1 MAFISRYLR
10 KSEKRAKGSTKGAER
25 VLDNGRKGDNWGASV
40 YNQLRSSWRG
50 VTTPLLKLQAR
61 SNHSAISKSD

>member
-1 MAFISRYLR
+1 MITGEPYSSVQPVARLLPLSFFLSL
-10 KSEKRAKGSTKGAER
+10 SKG
-25 VLDNGRKGDNWGASV
+25 
-40 YNQLRSSWRG
+40 G

>member
-1 MAFISRYLR
+1 MVLQHAGYETL
-10 KSEKRAKGSTKGAER
+10 GAGR
-25 VLDNGRKGDNWGASV
+25 VGEG
-40 YNQLRSSWRG
+40 G